1 MKTYILFRIKGWVWD
16 RLDFF
21 FNYKVL
27 IMIITKF
34 RFANLNL
41 AKTLIW
47 WLCSEEFSSY
57 FHRVS
62 GECPPLPPPPPSPFP
77 PPPSAPC
84 LFLSFWII
92 KNYFKNR
99 VKESRSE
106 KKKPP

>member
-1 MKTYILFRIKGWVWD
+1 
-16 RLDFF
+16 
-21 FNYKVL
+21 
-27 IMIITKF
+27 MIITKF

-62 GECPPLPPPPPSPFP
+62 GECPPPPPPSPFP
-77 PPPSAPC
+77 PPPS
-84 LFLSFWII
+84 LSFWII

-106 KKKPP
+106 AETSVTNKSRPVKRGPPASFLRGITAPPPVVP